1 VIINLWNYLLFIF
14 ARANW
19 LSAVDILLVATVVFL
34 VLYLLRDTKA
44 LVLLRGVLFLIVVIS
59 LLSSL
64 RVLPAFSWLT
74 TNTLPT
80 LLLAIPVIFAPEI
93 RRGLERLGRTGSIFA
108 KDNFSSE
115 MERIIQTV
123 VQASRR
129 IAERKYGGLIVF
141 SRLDSLQAYIETGI
155 RLEAAVTPET
165 LIQIFYPK
173 TPLHDGAMIISDE
186 KITAAGCVLPLSS
199 SGVLEESPER
209 LMGLRHRAALGVA
222 EESDAIAVVIS
233 EETGIVSLAY
243 DGKIDFQWFKEFLNE
258 FIALVGKKSYFADP
272 VASVGDCDLDFCR
285 NISQSKYRNRA
296 NHTLGSD
303 SAGD

>member
-14 ARANW
+14 KRASW
-19 LSAVDILLVATVVFL
+19 LSVVDILLVAAVVFFL
-34 VLYLLRDTKA
+34 LYTLRDTKA

-74 TNTLPT
+74 ANTLPT
-80 LLLAIPVIFAPEI
+80 MLLAIPVIFAPEI
-93 RRGLERLGRTGSIFA
+93 RRVLERIGRTGSILA
-108 KDNFSSE
+108 QDNFSTE
-115 MERIIQTV
+115 TERIIQTV
-123 VQASRR
+123 VHASRR

-141 SRLDSLQAYIETGI
+141 SRLDSLQAYIETGV
-155 RLEAAVTPET
+155 RLGAIVNPET

-173 TPLHDGAMIISDE
+173 TPLHDGAIIIADE
-186 KITAAGCVLPLSS
+186 VIAAAGCVLPLSS

-209 LMGLRHRAALGVA
+209 SMGLRHRAALGVA

-243 DGKIDFQWFKEFLNE
+243 DGKIDKYVPLDELQGKLNGFFKSDQASKSLFARLINNFQGIIK
-258 FIALVGKKSYFADP
+258 
-272 VASVGDCDLDFCR
+272 
-285 NISQSKYRNRA
+285 
-296 NHTLGSD
+296 
-303 SAGD
+303 

>member
-1 VIINLWNYLLFIF
+1 MLFIF

-19 LSAVDILLVATVVFL
+19 LSVFDILLVAAVVFL

-80 LLLAIPVIFAPEI
+80 LLLSIPVIFAPEI
-93 RRGLERLGRTGSIFA
+93 RRVLERLGRTGSIFA
-108 KDNFSSE
+108 QDNFSSE
-115 MERIIQTV
+115 KERIIQTV

-173 TPLHDGAMIISDE
+173 TPLHDGAIIISDE

-209 LMGLRHRAALGVA
+209 SMGLRHRAALGIS

-243 DGKIDFQWFKEFLNE
+243 DGKIDKYVPLDELQGKLNGFFQTDQSSKTLLSRFVS
-258 FIALVGKKSYFADP
+258 IVQG
-272 VASVGDCDLDFCR
+272 
-285 NISQSKYRNRA
+285 ISE
-296 NHTLGSD
+296 
-303 SAGD
+303 

>member
-1 VIINLWNYLLFIF
+1 VIQNLLNYLLFIF
-14 ARANW
+14 ERANW
-19 LSAVDILLVATVVFL
+19 LSVLDILLVAAVVFF

-44 LVLLRGVLFLIVVIS
+44 LVLLRGVLLLIVVIS

-64 RVLPAFSWLT
+64 RVLPAFSWLI

-93 RRGLERLGRTGSIFA
+93 RRVLERIGRSGSIFA
-108 KDNFSSE
+108 QEHFSTE
-115 MERIIQTV
+115 MERIIQNV

-141 SRLDSLQAYIETGI
+141 SRLDSLQSYIDTGI
-155 RLEAAVTPET
+155 RLQASVSPET

-173 TPLHDGAMIISDE
+173 TPLHDGAIIISDE
-186 KITAAGCVLPLSS
+186 VIAAAGCVLPLSA

-209 LMGLRHRAALGVA
+209 SMGLRHRAALGIA
-222 EESDAIAVVIS
+222 EESDAVAVVIS

-243 DGKIDFQWFKEFLNE
+243 DGKIDKYVPLDELQGKLNGFYQE
-258 FIALVGKKSYFADP
+258 DQPQKSILSRLF
-272 VASVGDCDLDFCR
+272 
-285 NISQSKYRNRA
+285 RA
-296 NHTLGSD
+296 AQGTSE
-303 SAGD
+303 

>member
-1 VIINLWNYLLFIF
+1 MVFINLWNYLSFIF

-19 LSAVDILLVATVVFL
+19 LSVFDILLVAAVVFL

-93 RRGLERLGRTGSIFA
+93 RRVLERLGRTGSIFA
-108 KDNFSSE
+108 QDNFSSE
-115 MERIIQTV
+115 KERIIQTV

-173 TPLHDGAMIISDE
+173 TPLHDGAIIISDE

-209 LMGLRHRAALGVA
+209 SMGLRHRAALGIS

-243 DGKIDFQWFKEFLNE
+243 DGKIDKYVPMDELQGKLNGFFQTDQSSKTLLSRFVS
-258 FIALVGKKSYFADP
+258 IVQG
-272 VASVGDCDLDFCR
+272 
-285 NISQSKYRNRA
+285 ISE
-296 NHTLGSD
+296 
-303 SAGD
+303 

>member
-1 VIINLWNYLLFIF
+1 MF

-19 LSAVDILLVATVVFL
+19 LSVVDILLVAAVVFL

-44 LVLLRGVLFLIVVIS
+44 LVLLRGVFFLIVVIS
-59 LLSSL
+59 FLSSL

-93 RRGLERLGRTGSIFA
+93 RRVLERLGRTGSIFA

-165 LIQIFYPK
+165 LIQIFSPK

-209 LMGLRHRAALGVA
+209 SMGLRHRAALGVA

-243 DGKIDFQWFKEFLNE
+243 DGKIDKYVPLDELQGKLNGFFQTDQSPKTL
-258 FIALVGKKSYFADP
+258 LSRFA
-272 VASVGDCDLDFCR
+272 SIFQG
-285 NISQSKYRNRA
+285 ISE
-296 NHTLGSD
+296 
-303 SAGD
+303 